1 MNTTWNKRL
10 YDMEVT
16 PPAVVWEKLSAG
28 LDEINADIFVSK
40 KIQDI
45 RVAPPQDAWKIISQL
60 AGTAEKPVI
69 VKKSLF
75 TLRRLAA
82 AAVFIGMVVA
92 TWVFVKNNTQQ
103 NTGMTNTESATK
115 IFDEA
120 ESKKGIPVPGISPG
134 REIPV
139 TVLVIAENKKQPLAG
154 PKRNFYGNKKTEK
167 TLAEAVALAENISA
181 MENIKPGE
189 KKFTLPVEDFTLA
202 GDGAHYLTMVNANGR
217 LVKIPAHFAHLVPHL
232 QDKPV
237 EEDYFEIMFGQG
249 IYWKET
255 LNEWRKKLAS
265 APVLAGDN
273 FTSFVELLK
282 TVQGR

>member
-1 MNTTWNKRL
+1 
-10 YDMEVT
+10 MEVT

-28 LDEINADIFVSK
+28 LDEINADIVVSK
-40 KIQDI
+40 KIHNI
-45 RVAPPQDAWKIISQL
+45 RVAPPQDAWKVISQL
-60 AGTAEKPVI
+60 AGAAEMPVV

-92 TWVFVKNNTQQ
+92 TWVFVKNNKQE
-103 NTGMTNTESATK
+103 NTGMATTEAVNKTTG
-115 IFDEA
+115 EA
-120 ESKKGIPVPGISPG
+120 ESKK
-134 REIPV
+134 RIPV
-139 TVLVIAENKKQPLAG
+139 TAIQPERKTPVEVQFIARNNKPTLNRPESSFG
-154 PKRNFYGNKKTEK
+154 GSKKSEK
-167 TLAEAVALAENISA
+167 TPAEMLVPADNMITIENL
-181 MENIKPGE
+181 KPAE
-189 KKFTLPVEDFTLA
+189 KKFTLPVEDFTMA

-217 LVKIPAHFAHLVPHL
+217 LAKIPAHLAHLVPHL

-249 IYWKET
+249 SYWKET

-265 APVLAGDN
+265 APVIAGDN

-282 TVQGR
+282 TVQSR